1 MPQDALPFVITV
13 AVAALIGAPLL
24 RGLAD
29 GGFTVTNYRGV
40 ALPCPLGLLIPAAV
54 TIAFVPLALL
64 QVLGV
69 DDALGVAGVGFVLGV
84 VALGLA
90 DDAYSGASRGW
101 RGHAAA
107 VREGRFSTGA
117 LKAVGIGGLA
127 LFATA
132 RPPGDELDW
141 LLSALVLVLC
151 TNLFNLLDLRPG
163 RAVKAYALVVAG
175 CAVVAWDADL
185 FWGLGAWTAAF
196 LVCGAFDLREQG
208 MLGDTG
214 SNAIGAV
221 AGLWL
226 VGTID
231 SNLGLGIAAIV
242 LLAVTAYGEFRSIS
256 AFVERTPGLRH
267 LDSLGRVH
275 RA

>member
-1 MPQDALPFVITV
+1 VPELALPFVITA

-24 RGLAD
+24 RSLAE
-29 GGFTVTNYRGV
+29 GGFTVENYRSV
-40 ALPCPLGLLIPAAV
+40 ALPCPLGLLVPAAV
-54 TIAFVPLALL
+54 TIALVPLMLL
-64 QVLGV
+64 AILGA
-69 DDALGVAGVGFVLGV
+69 DGWELSGLGFVLGV
-84 VALGLA
+84 VALGIA

-107 VREGRFSTGA
+107 VRSGTFSTGA
-117 LKAVGIGGLA
+117 LKAIGIAGLA
-127 LFATA
+127 LYAA
-132 RPPGDELDW
+132 RDPSHEGRW
-141 LLSALVLVLC
+141 LLSALVLVLA

-163 RAVKAYALVVAG
+163 RAVKAYVLVAACCSVL
-175 CAVVAWDADL
+175 AWDEDL

-196 LVCGAFDLREQG
+196 LVAGAFDLRERG

-226 VGTID
+226 VGSIESD
-231 SNLGLGIAAIV
+231 AGLAIAAAV
-242 LLAVTAYGEFRSIS
+242 LLAITAYGEFRSIS
-256 AFVERTPGLRH
+256 AFVERTPGLRD
-267 LDSLGRVH
+267 LDSLGRVN

>member
-1 MPQDALPFVITV
+1 MPELALPFVITA

-24 RGLAD
+24 RSLAD
-29 GGFTVTNYRGV
+29 GGFTVTNYRRLP
-40 ALPCPLGLLIPAAV
+40 LPCPLGLLIPAAV
-54 TIAFVPLALL
+54 TIAMVPLAFLIF
-64 QVLGV
+64 VGV
-69 DDALGVAGVGFVLGV
+69 DPRSLRVDGLGFVLAV

-107 VREGRFSTGA
+107 VRSGAFSTGA

-127 LFATA
+127 LFLVASPDDKLT
-132 RPPGDELDW
+132 W
-141 LLSALVLVLC
+141 LLSALVLVLA

-163 RAVKAYALVVAG
+163 RAVKAYVLVAG
-175 CAVVAWDADL
+175 GCALLAWDSSVAS
-185 FWGLGAWTAAF
+185 GLGAYTGAI
-196 LVCGAFDLREQG
+196 LVCGLYDLQERG

-226 VGTID
+226 LASIESD
-231 SNLGLGIAAIV
+231 AGLVVAVAV
-242 LLAVTAYGEFRSIS
+242 LLAITAYGEFRSIS

>member
-1 MPQDALPFVITV
+1 MEDVLPAMVTAV
-13 AVAALIGAPLL
+13 VAALIGAPLL
-24 RGLAD
+24 RSLAD

-40 ALPCPLGLLIPAAV
+40 PLPCPLGLLIPAAV
-54 TIAFVPLALL
+54 TIAMVPLAFLAM
-64 QVLGV
+64 LGV
-69 DDALGVAGVGFVLGV
+69 DDALRISGLEFVLAV
-84 VALGLA
+84 VALGIA

-101 RGHAAA
+101 RGHFAA
-107 VREGRFSTGA
+107 VRSGRFSTGA

-127 LFATA
+127 LFAVADTSDTS
-132 RPPGDELDW
+132 RW
-141 LLSALVLVLC
+141 LLSALVLVLT

-163 RAVKAYALVVAG
+163 RAVKAYVLVALG
-175 CAVVAWDADL
+175 CALLAWDGDVAA
-185 FWGLGAWTAAF
+185 GLGAWTAAF
-196 LVCGAFDLREQG
+196 LVCGVLDLREQG

-226 VGTID
+226 VLSID
-231 SNLGLGIAAIV
+231 SDLGLAIAAVV
-242 LLAVTAYGEFRSIS
+242 LLAITAYGEFRSIS
-256 AFVERTPGLRH
+256 AFVERTPGFRH

>member
-1 MPQDALPFVITV
+1 MPELALPFVFTV

-24 RGLAD
+24 RSLAD
-29 GGFTVTNYRGV
+29 GGFTVTNYRG
-40 ALPCPLGLLIPAAV
+40 APLPCPLGLLVPAAV
-54 TIAFVPLALL
+54 TIALVPLSILALL
-64 QVLGV
+64 GIEE
-69 DDALGVAGVGFVLGV
+69 ALQITGLGFVLAV

-107 VREGRFSTGA
+107 VKGGSFSTGA
-117 LKAVGIGGLA
+117 LKAVGIAGLA
-127 LFATA
+127 LHAA
-132 RPPGDELDW
+132 ADPSDKGRWILA
-141 LLSALVLVLC
+141 ALVLMLS

-163 RAVKAYALVVAG
+163 RAVKGYALVVLG
-175 CAVVAWDADL
+175 CGLLAWDEGV

-196 LVCGAFDLREQG
+196 LVCGVLDLREQG

-214 SNAIGAV
+214 SNAVGAV

-226 VGTID
+226 VSSID
-231 SNLGLGIAAIV
+231 STLGLGIAAAV
-242 LLAVTAYGEFRSIS
+242 LLALTAYGEFRSIS
-256 AFVERTPGLRH
+256 AFVERTPGFRH

>member
-1 MPQDALPFVITV
+1 MEDVLPAMITA
-13 AVAALIGAPLL
+13 AVAAVIGGPLL
-24 RGLAD
+24 RSLAD
-29 GGFTVTNYRGV
+29 GGFTVTNYRGA

-64 QVLGV
+64 QLAGV
-69 DDALGVAGVGFVLGV
+69 DGALDVRGLTFVFGVIALGI
-84 VALGLA
+84 A

-107 VREGRFSTGA
+107 VRQGQFSTGA

-127 LFATA
+127 LATA
-132 RPPGDELDW
+132 AQPEGEELRW
-141 LLSALVLVLC
+141 ILTALVLVLA
-151 TNLFNLLDLRPG
+151 TNLFNLFDLRPG
-163 RAVKAYALVVAG
+163 RAIKGYALIVLG
-175 CAVVAWDADL
+175 CSLLAWDADL

-196 LVCGAFDLREQG
+196 LVCAVFDLREHG

-214 SNAIGAV
+214 SNAVGAV

-226 VGTID
+226 VGSID
-231 SNLGLGIAAIV
+231 SDLGLALAAAV

-256 AFVERTPGLRH
+256 AFVERTPGFRH

>member
-1 MPQDALPFVITV
+1 VPELALPFVITAAV
-13 AVAALIGAPLL
+13 AVLIGTPLL
-24 RGLAD
+24 RSLVD
-29 GGFTVTNYRGV
+29 GGFTVTNYRGA

-54 TIAFVPLALL
+54 TIAMVPLSVLAFAGADEALRISG
-64 QVLGV
+64 LGFV
-69 DDALGVAGVGFVLGV
+69 FAVIALGI
-84 VALGLA
+84 A

-107 VREGRFSTGA
+107 VRSGSFSTGA

-127 LFATA
+127 LFTVAQPSDKGT
-132 RPPGDELDW
+132 W
-141 LLSALVLVLC
+141 LLSALVLVLT

-163 RAVKAYALVVAG
+163 RAVKAYVLVALG
-175 CAVVAWDADL
+175 CALLAWDEDVAA
-185 FWGLGAWTAAF
+185 GLGAYTAAI
-196 LVCGAFDLREQG
+196 LVCGMFDLREQG

-214 SNAIGAV
+214 SNAVGAV

-226 VGTID
+226 IASID
-231 SNLGLGIAAIV
+231 TDLGLAVAAAA

-256 AFVERTPGLRH
+256 AFVERTPGFRH